1 MDNLK
6 YLNILQLNKVMFEE
20 VKGTP
25 YRVTVLS
32 NVIVNSIKELL
43 EYILHINQINPFV
56 ELGNYD
62 NVLQDSAKCTD
73 SNLVIIFYNT
83 HNIVSSMS
91 SFIEDIPDES
101 YNNIKERV
109 CSEIDIIFDNL
120 KNSPSVIFNLFST
133 EDFEKS
139 FLLKSKIELL
149 IFELNEY
156 LNKKKP
162 INVTLVDIDKV
173 ISHIGIKQA
182 FDARLYHSSKVPYTL
197 AFLKNYVSAIEPII
211 LRNTGKLK
219 KAILFDCD
227 NTLWKGILGED
238 GPDKIDM
245 SVTSHDGSI
254 YNTIQRIA
262 VFLSKHGVIVG
273 LCSKNNELDILEVIT
288 KHPDIILKNDFI
300 TISKINWED
309 KATNLRSIASELNI
323 GLDTIVF
330 VDDSTFEINL
340 IKEQIPEIL
349 TLQVPSAIY
358 EYPNFL
364 LKNVYKYFNFSE
376 TSEGGKKAEIYKQQF
391 IRENLKKEYAT
402 LDDYLSSLNISL
414 SIFIDDQALIPRIAE
429 LTQKTNQFNLTTKRY
444 TENQIL
450 NFMKNNEDHV
460 FVISVK
466 DKFGDNGL
474 TGVCIIRKDSKNKN
488 EAIID
493 TFLMSCRIIGR
504 NIEFAIMDFIVQ
516 WLTNNLYTTCI
527 AEFTQTKKNIQ
538 VECFY
543 DEIGFNLISNNE
555 GSKHY
560 SLKLSDYIKRKSD
573 YINIETKL

>member
-6 YLNILQLNKVMFEE
+6 YLNILQQNKVMFEE

-43 EYILHINQINPFV
+43 EYILHINQINPIV

-73 SNLVIIFYNT
+73 SNLIIIFYNT
-83 HNIVSSMS
+83 QNIVGSMS
-91 SFIEDIPDES
+91 SFFEDIPDEA
-101 YNNIKERV
+101 YNNIKEKV
-109 CSEIDIIFDNL
+109 CSEIDIIFENL

-133 EDFEKS
+133 EDFETS

-182 FDARLYHSSKVPYTL
+182 IDARLYHSSKAPYTL
-197 AFLKNYVSAIEPII
+197 ALLKNYVSAIEPII

-219 KAILFDCD
+219 KAIIFDCD
-227 NTLWKGILGED
+227 NTLWKGILWED
-238 GPDKIDM
+238 GPDNIDM
-245 SVTSHDGSI
+245 SVSSHEGSI

-262 VFLSKHGVIVG
+262 VFLSNHGVIVG
-273 LCSKNNELDILEVIT
+273 LCSKNNEPDIFEVFT

-323 GLDTIVF
+323 GLDSIVF
-330 VDDSTFEINL
+330 VDDSAFEINL

-349 TLQVPSAIY
+349 TLQVPTAIY

-364 LKNVYKYFNFSE
+364 LKNVYKYFNLSE
-376 TSEGGKKAEIYKQQF
+376 NSEDSKKTEIYKQQF
-391 IRENLKKEYAT
+391 IRKNFKKEFAT
-402 LDDYLSSLNISL
+402 LDEYLSSLNISL
-414 SIFIDDQALIPRIAE
+414 SIFIDELSLIPRIAQ

-450 NFMKNNEDHV
+450 NFMNNSEDHV
-460 FVISVK
+460 FAISVK

-474 TGVCIIRKDSKNKN
+474 TGVCIIRKNPENNSD
-488 EAIID
+488 AIID

-504 NIEFAIMDFIVQ
+504 NIEFAIMDFILH
-516 WLTNNLYTTCI
+516 WLTNHNYI
-527 AEFTQTKKNIQ
+527 SSSAEFILTKKNIQ
-538 VECFY
+538 VECLY
-543 DEIGFNLISNNE
+543 DELGFSFISSTE
-555 GSKHY
+555 GSKKY
-560 SLKLSDYIKRKSD
+560 SLKLSDYNKEKIK
-573 YINIETKL
+573 YITVETKI